1 MCRQLGLQLHTL
13 DPTRLPL
20 YDGITGELIPADMD
34 SRVERVR
41 DALLDAA
48 RERVDELGEAA
59 VDGELCLVI
68 LPVAVLIMNAMMQC
82 MGMLARLCSTLR
94 CSIVAFGGTVNLSSN
109 NCQQN

>member
-1 MCRQLGLQLHTL
+1 MRRQLGLQLHTL

-59 VDGELCLVI
+59 VDGELRA
-68 LPVAVLIMNAMMQC
+68 VAYVRCADGKCYAAVYGNAW
-82 MGMLARLCSTLR
+82 
-94 CSIVAFGGTVNLSSN
+94 
-109 NCQQN
+109 